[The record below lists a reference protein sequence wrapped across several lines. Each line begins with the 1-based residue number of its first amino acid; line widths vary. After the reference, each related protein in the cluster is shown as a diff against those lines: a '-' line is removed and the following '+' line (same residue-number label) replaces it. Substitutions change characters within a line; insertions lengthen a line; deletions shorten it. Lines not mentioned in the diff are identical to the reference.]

1 MVTVMHFTTRW
12 TRTQACTT
20 GLASTRSRW
29 ATRVTTTLIV
39 LVTLALLANLGDL
52 WLSIPA
58 AALFIY
64 FVLARRRCLY
74 ATDPPNPIP
83 SQSRSDKE

>member
-1 MVTVMHFTTRW
+1 
-12 TRTQACTT
+12 
-20 GLASTRSRW
+20 
-29 ATRVTTTLIV
+29 VTTTLIV
-39 LVTLALLANLGDL
+39 AVTLALLVNLGDL

-74 ATDPPNPIP
+74 AVDAPDPIP
-83 SQSRSDKE
+83 SQSRSDKD